1 MQKRMVFALI
11 LSLAVLI
18 TFQYFFKI
26 SPTNIAKQ
34 KSYEQSVEEKRI
46 TPGERTTEEV
56 LPEKEVKSFSE
67 KAIFIQTEKYEIVF
81 SNVGGSITQWRMK
94 EFENEPDPEL
104 EQEEKE
110 ILIKT
115 KSPGK
120 QLFAMQS
127 QMLRGL
133 ESKRFEA
140 RQGQDYLE
148 YIYEKPGAFRITK
161 RYNFHNI
168 NDYIGLSIAIKNL
181 SSEIAGFSYQLT
193 GPAGMQETGAVHG
206 RSFLQAEALID
217 DTLIRKHSVKG
228 MWVQQGNISW
238 IALKNRYF
246 AAILKPFENPMYAM
260 IEGNRKI
267 GLDTFLKT
275 KDYTL
280 SPGQTIEEDYLL
292 YMGPIDGK
300 RLKAVGYGMEQI
312 VDYGW
317 FGAISKVLLIILRF
331 FHRWVKNWGLAIIL
345 LTLVVNILTFPLTR
359 KSFMSMH
366 QMKNV
371 QPHMQKLKEL
381 HKDNP
386 QKLNKEM
393 MELYKTYN
401 VNPFGGCLPMLL
413 QIPIFIALYQ
423 GLIRS
428 IELKGAHF
436 LWIKDLAKPDAAPL
450 PFTLPVIGNHI
461 NILPLLMAGMMF
473 LQQKIT
479 QGATTAAM
487 TDDQAKQ
494 QKMMMFMMPLFFGFL
509 FYNMPSGLVLYWL
522 TNTILMSSEQALLTK
537 TMK

>member
-1 MQKRMVFALI
+1 MQKRMFLALI
-11 LSLAVLI
+11 LSLAVLLG
-18 TFQYFFKI
+18 FQYFFKV
-26 SPTNIAKQ
+26 SPTNTATQ
-34 KSYEQSVEEKRI
+34 KSYGQNIEEKRI
-46 TPGERTTEEV
+46 TSEERRAAEV
-56 LPEKEVKSFSE
+56 LPTRESKSFPE
-67 KAIFIQTEKYEIVF
+67 EEMFIQTEKYEIVF
-81 SNVGGSITQWRMK
+81 SNVGGSIKKWRMK
-94 EFENEPDPEL
+94 EFENAPEPEL

-110 ILIKT
+110 ILINT
-115 KSPGK
+115 KVPEQ

-127 QMLRGL
+127 QMLKGL
-133 ESKRFEA
+133 ASKRFKG

-148 YIYEKPGAFRITK
+148 YAYEKPATFLVTK
-161 RYNFHNI
+161 RYTFHKTS
-168 NDYIGLSIAIKNL
+168 DYIDLTIIIKNL
-181 SSEIAGFSYQLT
+181 SSKSTPFSYQLT
-193 GPAGMQETGAVHG
+193 GPAGLQETGAVRG
-206 RSFLQAEALID
+206 RSFLQAETLID
-217 DTLIRKHSVKG
+217 DKLIRKHSVKD
-228 MWVQQGNISW
+228 MWAQQGNISW

-260 IEGNRKI
+260 IQGDRKI

-275 KDYTL
+275 REYAL

-292 YMGPIDGK
+292 YVGPIDGK
-300 RLKAVGYGMEQI
+300 RLKAMGYGMDQV

-317 FGAISKVLLIILRF
+317 FGAISKVLLTILRF
-331 FHRWVKNWGLAIIL
+331 FHKWVKNWGLAIIL
-345 LTLVVNILTFPLTR
+345 LTLVVNILTYPLTR

-366 QMKNV
+366 QMKNI

-393 MELYKTYN
+393 MQLYKTYN

-428 IELKGAHF
+428 VELKGAHF

-479 QGATTAAM
+479 QGATSAAM

-494 QKMMMFMMPLFFGFL
+494 QKMMLLMMPLFFGFL

-522 TNTILMSSEQALLTK
+522 TNTILMSSEQTILTK